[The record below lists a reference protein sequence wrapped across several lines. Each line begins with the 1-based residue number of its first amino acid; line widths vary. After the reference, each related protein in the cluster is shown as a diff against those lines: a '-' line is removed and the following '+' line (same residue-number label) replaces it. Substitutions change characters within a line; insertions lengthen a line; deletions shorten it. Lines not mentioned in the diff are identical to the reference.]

1 MANVDRLWFSSS
13 MTCTMF
19 DKNITPA
26 EYKYISDTRADLVRQ
41 LLIEALQDRVL
52 AGYVLSIDPDRMYGN
67 ALLALRPLQVAK
79 GMKMI
84 CFTHAI
90 NYRSSIKKGE
100 VVYWP
105 TAEFLR
111 ACADE
116 KGATLWGTDPAF
128 GENGRMEFSNADVGD
143 LGAMVRA
150 IAAQVCS
157 FAPFTDF
164 QWRRCAHDDG
174 GKWELLDGERCL
186 QTVWKSGSRYGTL
199 MGTCP
204 ATLAKAKAEAEAA
217 AHFRIACEHQER
229 LAGLGQQPAAGD
241 SEAEDE
247 EAYAPSM

>member
-1 MANVDRLWFSSS
+1 
-13 MTCTMF
+13 MF

-26 EYKYISDTRADLVRQ
+26 EYKHIFNARADLVRQ
-41 LLIEALQDRVL
+41 LLIEALRDRVP
-52 AGYVLSIDPDRMYGN
+52 AGYVLSADRDRMYGD

-90 NYRSSIKKGE
+90 NYRSSIKEGE
-100 VVYWP
+100 VIYRP
-105 TAEFLR
+105 TVEFLR

-128 GENGRMEFSNADVGD
+128 GENGRMEFSSADAGD

-164 QWRRCAHDDG
+164 EWRRCAHDDG

-204 ATLAKAKAEAEAA
+204 STLATAKAEAEAA
-217 AHFRIACEHQER
+217 ARFMIACEHQER
-229 LAGLGQQPAAGD
+229 LAGLADGLVETSVPAD
-241 SEAEDE
+241 DE
-247 EAYAPSM
+247 EVCAPTI